1 MKVEKKQRKDP
12 NKMDVIL
19 RLSVGDGLIFDVLD
33 KCNDRTDLIKNALFY
48 YILHIQNGMAIDK
61 SYPYG
66 EINGIHVDG
75 LNRYLPVT
83 NSIVDPSRIPNY
95 IDEEDYDDNESD
107 SEEEYS
113 QDNYED
119 EYEEYEEIE
128 EENYEDDNLDMF

>member
-66 EINGIHVDG
+66 EIDGIHVDG

-113 QDNYED
+113 QDDYED